1 MPTSCPD
8 LVMQETDIL
17 VRFSLLSGFIFSLFV
32 LSCSNLSEYD
42 NQQIKE
48 ALADSILSTT
58 ESWDVNMN
66 IIEDGIRILNLKGD
80 YAFTIKQTDL
90 HETRISGPVSIKIF
104 KENGQLKS
112 TVTCDSALYKPDDAQ
127 FEMFGE
133 VRVITEDGRKLRSE
147 YLKWERKIDQV
158 STPEFVIFISPPDSI
173 AANGFYGDTDLT
185 NYTLNEG
192 GGQVV
197 ID

>member
-1 MPTSCPD
+1 
-8 LVMQETDIL
+8 MQETGIL
-17 VRFSLLSGFIFSLFV
+17 VRFSLLTGIISSLFV

-58 ESWDVNMN
+58 ESWDIDMN
-66 IIEDGIRILNLKGD
+66 IIEDGVRILNLKGK

-90 HETRISGPVSIKIF
+90 HETRISGPVLINIF
-104 KENGQLKS
+104 KEDGKLES
-112 TVTCDSALYKPDDAQ
+112 TVTCDSALYKPDDAE

-133 VRVITEDGRKLRSE
+133 VRVVTEDGRKLSSE
-147 YLKWERKIDQV
+147 YLKWERKADKV

-173 AANGFYGDTDLT
+173 AASGFYGNTDLT

>member
-1 MPTSCPD
+1 MPTSFQG
-8 LVMQETDIL
+8 LEMQETGIL
-17 VRFSLLSGFIFSLFV
+17 ARFSFISGLIISLFS

-58 ESWDVNMN
+58 ESWDVDMN
-66 IIEDGIRILNLKGD
+66 IIEDGKLILNLKGD
-80 YAFTIKQTDL
+80 YAFTIKQSDL
-90 HETRISGPVSIKIF
+90 HETRISGPVLIKIF
-104 KENGQLKS
+104 KENGKLES
-112 TVTCDSALYKPDDAQ
+112 TVTCDSALYKPDDSE
-127 FEMFGE
+127 FEMFRN
-133 VRVITEDGRKLRSE
+133 VRVVTEDGRKLSSE
-147 YLKWERKIDQV
+147 YLKWERRVDRV

-173 AANGFYGDTDLT
+173 AANGFFGDTDLT

>member
-1 MPTSCPD
+1 
-8 LVMQETDIL
+8 MQETGIL
-17 VRFSLLSGFIFSLFV
+17 ERFSSLIGLIFFLVV

-42 NQQIKE
+42 NQQIRE

-58 ESWDVNMN
+58 ESWDIDMN
-66 IIEDGIRILNLKGD
+66 IIEDGIRILKLKGS

-90 HETRISGPVSIKIF
+90 HETRISGPVFINIF
-104 KENGQLKS
+104 KENGELES
-112 TVTCDSALYKPDDAQ
+112 TVTCDSALYKPDEAQ

-133 VRVITEDGRKLRSE
+133 VRVITEDGRKLSSE
-147 YLKWERKIDQV
+147 YLKWERKIDKV
-158 STPEFVIFISPPDSI
+158 STSEFVIFISPPDSI
-173 AANGFYGDTDLT
+173 AANGFFGNTDLT

>member
-1 MPTSCPD
+1 
-8 LVMQETDIL
+8 MQETAIL
-17 VRFSLLSGFIFSLFV
+17 VRSSLFTGII
-32 LSCSNLSEYD
+32 LSFFTFSCSNLSEYD

-58 ESWDVNMN
+58 ESWDMDMN
-66 IIEDGIRILNLKGD
+66 IIENGKLILNLKGE
-80 YAFTIKQTDL
+80 YAFTIKQSDL
-90 HETRISGPVSIKIF
+90 HETRIRGPVLIKIF
-104 KENGQLKS
+104 EENGDLKS

-127 FEMFGE
+127 FEMFRN
-133 VRVITEDGRKLRSE
+133 VRVVTEDGRKLSSE
-147 YLKWERKIDQV
+147 YLMWQRRLDRV

-173 AANGFYGDTDLT
+173 AANGFFGDTDLT

>member
-1 MPTSCPD
+1 M
-8 LVMQETDIL
+8 LETDTL
-17 VRFSLLSGFIFSLFV
+17 ARFSLIPGLIFALFF
-32 LSCSNLSEYD
+32 LSCSKLSEYD
-42 NQQIKE
+42 TQTIRE

-58 ESWDVNMN
+58 ESWDVDMN
-66 IIEDGIRILNLKGD
+66 LIEDGKLILNLKGD
-80 YAFTIKQTDL
+80 YAFTIKRSDL
-90 HETRISGPVSIKIF
+90 HETRISGPVLIKIF

-112 TVTCDSALYKPDDAQ
+112 TVTCDSAIYKPDDAQ
-127 FEMFGE
+127 FEMFRN
-133 VRVITEDGRKLRSE
+133 VRVVTDDGRKLRSE
-147 YLKWERKIDQV
+147 YLKWERRSDRV

-173 AANGFYGDTDLT
+173 AANGFFGDTDLT